1 MMQQRSVATPA
12 PETRLAGQGSFGL
25 GPVVSWSPTHYDGA
39 TGQYSCGT
47 SLIAAYLSHPAVRH
61 NAQDDSTFMPR
72 SASLPI
78 ANARLAQIR
87 QQRACATSNSKP
99 LSPSAQGEM
108 DTTPGQQ
115 ILYRKAASAPPGP
128 SHGVQNPGSRPTSR
142 IPQAVHTGNSKSPPA
157 PAYEQT
163 IGYLEETLDLI
174 SPLADA
180 DETLRHEVEEIR
192 TIVSRVAQR
201 TAKLAERS
209 RKLHQLRLAVE
220 QVLFAPVAVDSNVL
234 SGTEVQPTRGES
246 AGNPTANG
254 EDDCIEVVREVEEIT
269 SAQLLYASSDLSTT
283 IEGREGGR
291 YVISTLPNDGL
302 LTFSANSTKIVEA
315 RKRPVGDVA
324 LEESSRKRARGVR

>member
-39 TGQYSCGT
+39 T
-47 SLIAAYLSHPAVRH
+47 VRH

-291 YVISTLPNDGL
+291 
-302 LTFSANSTKIVEA
+302 TKIVEA